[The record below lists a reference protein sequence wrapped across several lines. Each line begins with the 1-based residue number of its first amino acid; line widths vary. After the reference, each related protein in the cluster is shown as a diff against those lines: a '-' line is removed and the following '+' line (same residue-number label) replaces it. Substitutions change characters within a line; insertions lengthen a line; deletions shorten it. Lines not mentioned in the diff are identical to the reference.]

1 MASPIS
7 DKSLLEK
14 VNQRLSRSG
23 SGSKNRLSASISKG
37 DVTLAGTLQ
46 YEIQRQPLVK
56 AIGSVAG
63 VRRVI
68 DRMQVA
74 PAAKK
79 WGAS

>member
-1 MASPIS
+1 MASPVS

-14 VNQRLSRSG
+14 VNQRLARSG
-23 SGSKNRLSASISKG
+23 SGSKSRVTASISKG
-37 DVTLAGTLQ
+37 DVTLAGILQ

-56 AIGSVAG
+56 AIGAVAG

-68 DRMQVA
+68 DQLRAA

-79 WGAS
+79 WQ